1 MKCSPKKTSS
11 FIICSMSKES
21 TKAVIF
27 DGDGTL
33 WRPAGTN
40 KDTRPDNIYKGDKV
54 EKDSHSSLSLV
65 NEVREFLESL
75 RARGYK
81 IFVVSAHP
89 VPGPEALEELKAKIV
104 NLGIEEL
111 VDDFFC
117 SDGGNKDGKTHV
129 IQSIVQDFNLNPKN
143 TYMVGDSY
151 YYDYEAGLNAGV
163 NSFFIKND
171 YCKQPSPLPN
181 DVQLVE
187 NVTDLVV
194 A

>member
-1 MKCSPKKTSS
+1 MN
-11 FIICSMSKES
+11 ENS

-33 WRPAGTN
+33 WRPIGIDKN
-40 KDTRPDNIYKGDKV
+40 TRPDSIYKGDRV
-54 EKDSHSSLSLV
+54 EKDSHSGLSLV
-65 NEVREFLESL
+65 DGVREFLEGL
-75 RARGYK
+75 RGRGYR
-81 IFVVSAHP
+81 IFIVSAHP
-89 VPGPEALEELKAKIV
+89 VPGPEALGELKAKIV
-104 NLGIEEL
+104 NLGVEEL

-117 SDGGNKDGKTHV
+117 SDGGNKDGKAHV
-129 IQSIVQDFNLNPKN
+129 VQSIVRDFNLNPKG
-143 TYMVGDSY
+143 TYMIGDSY

-171 YCKQPSPLPN
+171 YCKQPSPLP
-181 DVQLVE
+181 DSVQLVD